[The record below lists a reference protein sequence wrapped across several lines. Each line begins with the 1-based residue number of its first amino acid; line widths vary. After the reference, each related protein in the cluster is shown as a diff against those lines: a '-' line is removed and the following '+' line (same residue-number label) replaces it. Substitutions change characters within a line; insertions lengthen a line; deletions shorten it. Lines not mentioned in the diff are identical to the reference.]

1 MAWIKTRT
9 TDDGD
14 TRFVACYRDPE
25 GRQRSAGTY
34 STRRAAE
41 RAANREEARV
51 RDGAWHDHSRGQVTF
66 VEYVETVWLPSK
78 QVETSTLAAYRSYL
92 DKHFIPTFGRRPM
105 GKILPSEIQRWVT
118 TASATE
124 DGNGLSAASVRKY
137 HTMLHSVF
145 ERALRDR
152 VVTFN
157 PCAHTELPKVI
168 KKKTR
173 TLNPE
178 EHVAILASLP
188 AQHRLLVETAINTG
202 LRWAELIALKP
213 RHLDLIK
220 RTLSVEETVVEVS
233 IKNSPTGARMLTK
246 PYPKDN
252 EARTMAL
259 PEDLVD
265 QLADWI
271 AARPLGPDDLLFAT
285 REGTPISRNTFRTR
299 IWRPAIKASGVDFD
313 VRVHALRHAHASWLL
328 AGGSDLKSVMDRMGH
343 AQITTT
349 QKYLHVLPDADAKNL
364 DALRRVRGTTAFTA
378 DSPDAAN
385 DADQA
390 EP

>member
-1 MAWIKTRT
+1 VWIKTRV

-34 STRRAAE
+34 SSRRAAE
-41 RAANREEARV
+41 RAAHREEAKV

-66 VEYVETVWLPSK
+66 AEYVETVWLPSK

-92 DKHFIPTFGRRPM
+92 DKHFIPTFGKRPM
-105 GKILPSEIQRWVT
+105 GKILPSEIQRWIT
-118 TASATE
+118 TALE
-124 DGNGLSAASVRKY
+124 EGLSAASVRKY

-145 ERALRDR
+145 ERAQRDQ

-168 KKKTR
+168 KRKAR
-173 TLNPE
+173 TLTPAE
-178 EHVAILASLP
+178 YDTILASLP

-202 LRWAELIALKP
+202 LRWGELIALKP

-220 RTLSVEETVVEVS
+220 RTVTVEETLVEVS
-233 IKNSPTGARMLTK
+233 IKNSPTGQRMLTK

-252 EARTMAL
+252 EARTMEL
-259 PEDLVD
+259 PPDLVD
-265 QLADWI
+265 QLTAWI
-271 AARPLGPDDLLFAT
+271 TTRCLGPDDLLFAT

-299 IWRPAIKASGVDFD
+299 VWLPAVRASGVDFD
-313 VRVHALRHAHASWLL
+313 VRVHDLRHAHASWLL

-349 QKYLHVLPDADAKNL
+349 QKYLHTLPDADTKNL
-364 DALRRVRGTTAFTA
+364 DALDRIRRRDASEA
-378 DSPDAAN
+378 DPRDPVEQDPDGQP
-385 DADQA
+385 D
-390 EP
+390 